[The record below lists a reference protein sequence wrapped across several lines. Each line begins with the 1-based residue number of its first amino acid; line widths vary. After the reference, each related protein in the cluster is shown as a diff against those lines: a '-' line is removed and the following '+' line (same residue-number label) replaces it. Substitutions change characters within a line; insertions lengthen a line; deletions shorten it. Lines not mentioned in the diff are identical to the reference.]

1 LSRNPLVLAFDT
13 SHRKGGVAVS
23 KGEELICEVPFD
35 AADTH
40 SATLLPSIDTAL
52 ESAKTRIDEI
62 DLFAVTIGPGSF
74 TGLRIGLATVKAFAV
89 VRRRPIVPVTS
100 LEVLAAAFPFA
111 EHGVLPLIDA
121 HKGEVY
127 GALYSTRH
135 GLPEELVAPFSSKTD
150 AIGEMVG
157 GRGPFVICG
166 TGFERYGD
174 GLSQLLDGGG
184 IAAEAERSVPSAALL
199 ARIALE
205 REPVSYEN
213 LFSIEPLYIRPP
225 DAKLPASAKLR
236 EGGGG

>member
-1 LSRNPLVLAFDT
+1 VLAFDT

-23 KGEELICEVPFD
+23 KGEELISEVPFD

-40 SATLLPSIDTAL
+40 SATLMPSIDAAL

-62 DLFAVTIGPGSF
+62 DLFAITIGPGSF
-74 TGLRIGLATVKAFAV
+74 TGLRIGLATAKAFAA

-100 LEVLAAAFPFA
+100 LEVLAAAFPYA
-111 EHGVLPLIDA
+111 EHAVLPLIDA

-127 GALYSTRH
+127 GALYSTGS
-135 GLPEELVAPFSSKTD
+135 GLPEELVAPFSSRPD
-150 AIGEMVG
+150 AVGELVG

-166 TGFERYGD
+166 TGLERHREN
-174 GLSQLLDGGG
+174 LSQLLAGGG
-184 IAAEAERSVPSAALL
+184 IAAEADRSVPSAPLL

-205 REPVSYEN
+205 REPVSYRN

-225 DAKLPASAKLR
+225 DARLPASTRLR
-236 EGGGG
+236 EGGGGS